1 MKKSEDIIRRVCGDV
16 EQRLRACRSR
26 QVAEMLKD
34 KLCQELQSE
43 CKSEIVQNFL
53 THHIDRVMN
62 IIFDKDGNNRL
73 INGEYR

>member
-1 MKKSEDIIRRVCGDV
+1 MKKPEDIIRRVCGDV

-53 THHIDRVMN
+53 THHVDRVMN
-62 IIFDKDGNNRL
+62 TIFDKEGNNRL
-73 INGEYR
+73 IDGANK